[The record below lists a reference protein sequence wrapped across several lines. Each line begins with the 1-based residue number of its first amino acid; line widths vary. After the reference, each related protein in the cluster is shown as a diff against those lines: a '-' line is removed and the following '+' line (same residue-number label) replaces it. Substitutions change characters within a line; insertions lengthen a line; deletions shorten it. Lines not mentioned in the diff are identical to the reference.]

1 MSPHI
6 KYAYKSHNTWVYR
19 RTYPKA
25 LQPLLGSALK
35 RSLKTVDAT
44 QAKARVAELNTT
56 YHSIIQEAEGTAL
69 AMLSSENHSGMSA
82 VMPSGRSSE
91 TPTVTTAS
99 TPTSPRLAVALPRYQ
114 RVRLLGE
121 RHVAELAEAYLT
133 EASNRLRPGSY
144 KSVRFALELLT
155 SHLGNKQVGE
165 LTLTHGKEVLG
176 YICQLSPNVRKYRDG
191 KDAGLAE
198 LATLSQAHECTTLTP
213 QTQARI
219 LKQMQ
224 QFLDWCVGE
233 GELGNNPWEA
243 LKVKE
248 KPEVHPHG
256 MLSDAQVSILL
267 NAKDRVLHNAL
278 LFGLLTGM
286 RSGEICGLMAED
298 ITAKGNLG
306 RFIQIRPNAV
316 RLLKSKAAE
325 REVPL
330 HGVLEGL
337 LDTALPKS
345 GRLFPQLSVDR
356 IVKRYAYLRRRH
368 PELRGT
374 VFHSTRKWF
383 ITQCERTGV
392 PEHYTATLVGHHS
405 ARSANKLTYALYSA
419 GISDAQ
425 KREIVDGVRL
435 PVSEGIS

>member
-1 MSPHI
+1 M
-6 KYAYKSHNTWVYR
+6 
-19 RTYPKA
+19 
-25 LQPLLGSALK
+25 LG
-35 RSLKTVDAT
+35 
-44 QAKARVAELNTT
+44 
-56 YHSIIQEAEGTAL
+56 
-69 AMLSSENHSGMSA
+69 
-82 VMPSGRSSE
+82 
-91 TPTVTTAS
+91 
-99 TPTSPRLAVALPRYQ
+99 
-114 RVRLLGE
+114 
-121 RHVAELAEAYLT
+121 
-133 EASNRLRPGSY
+133 
-144 KSVRFALELLT
+144 
-155 SHLGNKQVGE
+155 
-165 LTLTHGKEVLG
+165 
-176 YICQLSPNVRKYRDG
+176 
-191 KDAGLAE
+191 
-198 LATLSQAHECTTLTP
+198 
-213 QTQARI
+213 
-219 LKQMQ
+219 
-224 QFLDWCVGE
+224 
-233 GELGNNPWEA
+233 
-243 LKVKE
+243 
-248 KPEVHPHG
+248 
-256 MLSDAQVSILL
+256 DAQVSILL

-330 HGVLEGL
+330 HGILEGL
-337 LDTALPKS
+337 LDTTLPKS

-405 ARSANKLTYALYSA
+405 ARSANKLTYGLYSA

-435 PVSEGIS
+435 PVSEGTS